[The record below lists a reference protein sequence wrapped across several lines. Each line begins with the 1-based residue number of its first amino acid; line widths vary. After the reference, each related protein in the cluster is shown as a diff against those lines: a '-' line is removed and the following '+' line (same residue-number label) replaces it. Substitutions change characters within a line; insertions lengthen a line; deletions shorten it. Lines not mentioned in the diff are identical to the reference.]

1 MKQEQE
7 NPADADMARIL
18 GDTYSST
25 ILMATNMRSK
35 TALEISH
42 KHGIP
47 IAACYRRINSLL
59 ADGFIVKDE
68 RYLTQEGKR
77 TWKYLS
83 NVHMVNIM
91 YIEGK
96 MRVRCELRNG
106 YTNDYVKGDDI
117 AEL

>member
-1 MKQEQE
+1 MKQEQDG
-7 NPADADMARIL
+7 PVDVDMARIL
-18 GDTYSST
+18 GDEYSSK

-42 KHGIP
+42 THGIP
-47 IAACYRRINSLL
+47 IAACYRRISSLL
-59 ADGFIVKDE
+59 QQGFIIKDE

-106 YTNDYVKGDDI
+106 YTNDYVKGDGI